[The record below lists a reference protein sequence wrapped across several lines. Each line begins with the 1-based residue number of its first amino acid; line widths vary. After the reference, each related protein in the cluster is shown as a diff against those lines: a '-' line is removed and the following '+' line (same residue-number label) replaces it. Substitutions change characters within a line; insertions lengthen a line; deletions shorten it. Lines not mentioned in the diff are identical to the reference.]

1 MSHVPV
7 LPLPRAAARFA
18 PVLPL
23 VAVVALLGLPP
34 TGTARGPPTWCPRWW
49 WGTA

>member
-7 LPLPRAAARFA
+7 PLPRRAAGLV

-23 VAVVALLGLPP
+23 VAVVALLALPP
-34 TGTARGPPTWCPRWW
+34 TGTARGPPTWCPRWSS
-49 WGTA
+49 AVA